1 MSADA
6 PHLLA
11 AFVRSF
17 AGAQAS
23 WSRRAALLPSCRR
36 LARSCS
42 FRVRIRS
49 AVAYATRWCRW
60 ISRASTL
67 ALSPCSS
74 RQSIVKRR
82 FKRVATHSLLTENP
96 CCAQVP
102 LSRLPEARAR
112 AGLGDVRRAHGDRA
126 VGAGH
131 AGLLPVRGPELWRS
145 HDVRPALRAGL
156 RELLGKLPVLYRRE
170 SQRSFLPRC
179 PPPPRQRRTKPRLVR
194 TRGRSS
200 KPSTPSAKP
209 LADTVAGAAGE
220 TEPCFQKVR
229 SASKFHLCEW

>member
-1 MSADA
+1 M
-6 PHLLA
+6 PI
-11 AFVRSF
+11 
-17 AGAQAS
+17 
-23 WSRRAALLPSCRR
+23 CRR

-42 FRVRIRS
+42 FSPPTKS
-49 AVAYATRWCRW
+49 AVACATRWCRW

-131 AGLLPVRGPELWRS
+131 AGLLPIRGPELWRS

-170 SQRSFLPRC
+170 SRRSFLPRC
-179 PPPPRQRRTKPRLVR
+179 PP
-194 TRGRSS
+194 S
-200 KPSTPSAKP
+200 PSAAPHKTSP
-209 LADTVAGAAGE
+209 RAHQGPELEAFYAKCQAVGGHGGG
-220 TEPCFQKVR
+220 R
-229 SASKFHLCEW
+229 GGRN